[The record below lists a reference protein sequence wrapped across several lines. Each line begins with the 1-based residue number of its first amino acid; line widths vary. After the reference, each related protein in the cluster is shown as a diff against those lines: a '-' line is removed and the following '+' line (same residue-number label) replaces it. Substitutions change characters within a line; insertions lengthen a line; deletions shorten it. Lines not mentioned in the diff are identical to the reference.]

1 MLKTR
6 EAAESALRESEERF
20 RAVVA
25 ALEEGIVL
33 YEADGSVS
41 SCNASACRILGLSEE
56 QILGRTSRNP
66 ALRSVRSDGSPF
78 EPESHPATIT
88 LLTGLPCSRVT
99 MGIERRDGS
108 LVWLSVNSRPLCR
121 RGEPDPY
128 AVAVS
133 FTDVTHARGSEREI
147 LRRADQQSVI
157 ADLASQALE
166 GTALQ
171 ELMDQ
176 AVRRVADVLD
186 LARCG
191 VTDRLQLHLR
201 AGFGWAEMED
211 FPKGGDHPGAA
222 IVLIPGRQRS
232 WGFLIAHPRPGAR
245 IGSEESRFLD
255 SVATLL
261 AMAAERER
269 ELSAR
274 RRTESRQERLQ
285 HALRT
290 SAQEWRLTFDA
301 LTHPLLLVELDGR
314 IIRLNRAAR
323 DLSGVAYDKAVFQ
336 HVSALGN
343 GQPWRAIRE
352 LLPQVDHSAHAAG
365 DPAEQDPSVQ
375 ARDDQGRT
383 WDITM
388 SPVTSPDDQKGVVV
402 VARDITDLVRLQESL
417 RRSET
422 MSAMGALVAGVAH
435 EVRNPLF
442 GISATLDAFESR
454 FGRRKDF
461 RRYFDVLQVEVK
473 RLSELMHQLL
483 DYGKPARLE
492 LAGVMPDEL
501 MALAATACEP
511 LASRSRVDVA
521 VRSDNGLPQIHL
533 DRGRIG
539 QVFQN
544 LLENAI
550 QHSPKGTTVL
560 FRAERVD
567 GDRDGVR
574 FVVEDAGPG
583 FLPGDLHRVFEPFF
597 TRRRGGTGLGL
608 SIVQRI
614 VEQHGGEVVAA
625 NLAAG
630 GAAMT
635 VFLPLRPRRSGA
647 AGAPALAEVARG

>member
-1 MLKTR
+1 MAKTR

-33 YEADGSVS
+33 FEADGSIS
-41 SCNASACRILGLSEE
+41 SCNASACRILGLRED
-56 QILGRTSRNP
+56 QIVGRTTRNP
-66 ALRSVRSDGSPF
+66 ALRTVREDGSPF

-99 MGIERRDGS
+99 MGVERADGT
-108 LVWLSVNSRPLCR
+108 LVWLSINSRPLRR
-121 RGEPDPY
+121 RGDPDPY

-133 FTDVTHARGSEREI
+133 FTDVTQARGSEREM
-147 LRRADQQSVI
+147 RWRADQQSVI
-157 ADLASQALE
+157 ADIASQALE
-166 GTALQ
+166 GTPLQ
-171 ELMDQ
+171 ELMDR

-191 VTDRLQLHLR
+191 VTDRLRLHLR
-201 AGFGWAEMED
+201 TGTGWPDRDE
-211 FPKGGDHPGAA
+211 FPKGADHPSACT
-222 IVLIPGRQRS
+222 IPIPGRQRS
-232 WGFLIAHPRPGAR
+232 WGFLLAHPRPGGRLGA
-245 IGSEESRFLD
+245 EETRFLE
-255 SVATLL
+255 SVATLI
-261 AMAAERER
+261 AMAAERDRER
-269 ELSAR
+269 SAR
-274 RRTESRQERLQ
+274 RRTEARQERLQ
-285 HALRT
+285 HGLRT

-301 LTHPLLLVELDGR
+301 ITHPLLLVDLDGR
-314 IIRLNRAAR
+314 IVRLNRAAR
-323 DLSGVAYDKAVFQ
+323 DLSGVDYGQAVYH
-336 HVSALGN
+336 HVSVLGN
-343 GQPWRAIRE
+343 AQPWRAIRE
-352 LLPQVDHSAHAAG
+352 LLPQVDPADPQAEGPSA
-365 DPAEQDPSVQ
+365 Q

-383 WDITM
+383 WDITL
-388 SPVTSPDDQKGVVV
+388 SPVTSPDGQNGAVV

-483 DYGKPARLE
+483 DYGKPARLD
-492 LAGVMPDEL
+492 LAAVTPDEV

-511 LASRSRVDVA
+511 LASRSGVDVA
-521 VRSDNGLPQIHL
+521 VRSESGLPQLHV
-533 DRGRIG
+533 DRGRIA

-550 QHSPKGTTVL
+550 QHSSRGKTVL
-560 FRAERVD
+560 FRAERAN

-574 FVVEDAGPG
+574 FAVEDAGPG
-583 FLPGDLHRVFEPFF
+583 FLPTDLHRVFEPFF

-614 VEQHGGEVVAA
+614 VEQHGGEVLAS
-625 NLAAG
+625 NLPSG

-647 AGAPALAEVARG
+647 AGPAALAELVRG

>member
-1 MLKTR
+1 MLKAK

-33 YEADGSVS
+33 YEADGCIS
-41 SCNASACRILGLSEE
+41 SCNSSACRILGLRED
-56 QILGRTSRNP
+56 QLLGRTSRNP
-66 ALRSVRSDGSPF
+66 ALRSIREDGSPF

-88 LLTGLPCSRVT
+88 LLTGLPCSRVI
-99 MGIERRDGS
+99 MGFERADGT
-108 LVWLSVNSRPLCR
+108 LVWVSCNSRPLR
-121 RGEPDPY
+121 RDGESDPY

-133 FTDVTHARGSEREI
+133 FTDVTQARGSVREM
-147 LRRADQQSVI
+147 RWRADQQSVI

-166 GTALQ
+166 GTPLQ
-171 ELMDQ
+171 ELMDL

-191 VTDRLQLHLR
+191 ITDRMKLQLR
-201 AGFGWAEMED
+201 AGIGWPERDE
-211 FPKGGDHPGAA
+211 FPKGADHPSAST
-222 IVLIPGRQRS
+222 ILIPGRQRS
-232 WGFLIAHPRPGAR
+232 WGFLIAHPRPGERLGA
-245 IGSEESRFLD
+245 EEARFLD

-261 AMAAERER
+261 AMAAERDR
-269 ELSAR
+269 EEAAR

-285 HALRT
+285 HGLRT

-301 LTHPLLLVELDGR
+301 IIHPLLLIDLDGR

-323 DLSGVAYDKAVFQ
+323 DLSGVDYDKAVY
-336 HVSALGN
+336 HHITVLGN
-343 GQPWRAIRE
+343 GQPWRTIRE
-352 LLPQVDHSAHAAG
+352 LLPQADSSDPDAG
-365 DPAEQDPSVQ
+365 DPSAQ
-375 ARDDQGRT
+375 ARDEQGRT
-383 WDITM
+383 WDITL
-388 SPVTSPDDQKGVVV
+388 SPVTSPDDQKGAVV
-402 VARDITDLVRLQESL
+402 VARDISDLVRLQESL

-454 FGRRKDF
+454 FGKRKDF

-483 DYGKPARLE
+483 DYGKPARLD
-492 LAGVMPDEL
+492 LAEVTPDDVMA
-501 MALAATACEP
+501 MAATACEP
-511 LASRSRVDVA
+511 LASRSGVGVT
-521 VRSDNGLPQIHL
+521 VRSEGGLPQLHV
-533 DRGRIG
+533 DRSRIA

-550 QHSPKGTTVL
+550 QHSAKGKSVL
-560 FRAERVD
+560 FRAERAGGGES
-567 GDRDGVR
+567 GDREGVR
-574 FVVEDAGPG
+574 FAVEDGGPG
-583 FLPGDLHRVFEPFF
+583 FLPNDLHRVFEPFF

-614 VEQHGGEVVAA
+614 VEQHGGEVLAS
-625 NLAAG
+625 NLASG
-630 GAAMT
+630 GAVMT

-647 AGAPALAEVARG
+647 ASPHALSEMVRG

>member
-20 RAVVA
+20 RAVIA

-33 YEADGSVS
+33 YEADGYVS
-41 SCNASACRILGLSEE
+41 SCNASACRILGLREE
-56 QILGRTSRNP
+56 QVLGRNTRNP
-66 ALRSVRSDGSPF
+66 GFRAVREDGSPF
-78 EPESHPATIT
+78 EPESHPATIS
-88 LLTGLPCSRVT
+88 LLTGLPCSRVV
-99 MGIERRDGS
+99 MGIERADGS
-108 LVWLSVNSRPLCR
+108 LVWVSINSRPLCR
-121 RGEPDPY
+121 RGERDPY

-133 FTDVTHARGSEREI
+133 LTDITHQKAAQREMRWRI
-147 LRRADQQSVI
+147 DQQSVI
-157 ADLASQALE
+157 ADLARHALE
-166 GTALQ
+166 NTPIPRL
-171 ELMDQ
+171 LDL
-176 AVRRVADVLD
+176 AVRRVSDALD

-191 VTDRLQLHLR
+191 VTDRLGLHLR
-201 AGFGWAEMED
+201 AGVGWPEKDEY
-211 FPKGGDHPGAA
+211 PKGADHPNGCT
-222 IVLIPGRQRS
+222 VQIPGLRRM
-232 WGFLIAHPRPGAR
+232 WGSLVTHPRPGNR
-245 IGSEESRFLD
+245 IGSDELRFLE

-261 AMAAERER
+261 AVAVERDR
-269 ELSAR
+269 EQAAR

-285 HALRT
+285 HGLRT

-301 LTHPLLLVELDGR
+301 LSHPLLLIDLDGR
-314 IIRLNRAAR
+314 IVRLNRAAR
-323 DLSGVAYDKAVFQ
+323 DLSGVDYDKAVYHQ
-336 HVSALGN
+336 ITVLGN
-343 GQPWRAIRE
+343 SQPWRAIRE
-352 LLPQVDHSAHAAG
+352 LLPRVEESPGSDEGPSA
-365 DPAEQDPSVQ
+365 Q

-388 SPVTSPDDQKGVVV
+388 SPVTSPDNQKGVVV

-454 FGRRKDF
+454 FGKRKDF
-461 RRYFDVLQVEVK
+461 RRYFDVLQGEVK

-483 DYGKPARLE
+483 DYGKPARLD
-492 LAGVMPDEL
+492 LAEVTPDEV

-511 LASRSRVDVA
+511 LASRSGVEVA
-521 VRSDNGLPQIHL
+521 VESGGGLPNLHL
-533 DRGRIG
+533 DRGRIA

-550 QHSPKGTTVL
+550 QHSPKGKAVR
-560 FRAERVD
+560 FRAERTD
-567 GDRDGVR
+567 GDREGVR
-574 FVVEDAGPG
+574 FAVEDAGPG
-583 FLPGDLHRVFEPFF
+583 FLPHDLQRVFEPFF

-614 VEQHGGEVVAA
+614 VEQHGGEVLAS

-630 GAAMT
+630 GAAMS
-635 VFLPLRPRRSGA
+635 VFLPLSPRRAGVSGP
-647 AGAPALAEVARG
+647 APLAETELVRG

>member
-1 MLKTR
+1 MRKTK

-33 YEADGSVS
+33 YEADGCIS
-41 SCNASACRILGLSEE
+41 SCNSSACRILGLRED
-56 QILGRTSRNP
+56 QLIGRTSRNP
-66 ALRSVRSDGSPF
+66 ALQAVREDGSPF

-88 LLTGLPCSRVT
+88 LLTGLPCSRVV
-99 MGIERRDGS
+99 MGFERADGT
-108 LVWLSVNSRPLCR
+108 LVWVSCNSRPLR
-121 RGEPDPY
+121 RAGERDPY

-133 FTDVTHARGSEREI
+133 FTDITQARGSVREM
-147 LRRADQQSVI
+147 RWRADQQSVI

-166 GTALQ
+166 GTPLVD
-171 ELMDQ
+171 LMDL

-191 VTDRLQLHLR
+191 ITDRMKLHLR
-201 AGFGWAEMED
+201 AGVGWPERDE
-211 FPKGGDHPGAA
+211 FPKGADHPSASM
-222 IVLIPGRQRS
+222 IVIPGRQRS
-232 WGFLIAHPRPGAR
+232 WGFLIAHPRPGEKL
-245 IGSEESRFLD
+245 GSEETRFLD

-261 AMAAERER
+261 AMAAERDR
-269 ELSAR
+269 EESAR

-285 HALRT
+285 HGLRT

-301 LTHPLLLVELDGR
+301 IIHPLLLIDLDGR

-323 DLSGVAYDKAVFQ
+323 DLSGVDYDKAVYH
-336 HVSALGN
+336 HVNVLGN

-352 LLPQVDHSAHAAG
+352 LLAQVDSS
-365 DPAEQDPSVQ
+365 DPDADDPSAQ

-383 WDITM
+383 WDITL
-388 SPVTSPDDQKGVVV
+388 SPVVSPDDQKGAVV
-402 VARDITDLVRLQESL
+402 VARDISDLVRLQESL

-483 DYGKPARLE
+483 DYGKPARLD
-492 LAGVMPDEL
+492 LAAVTPDEV
-501 MALAATACEP
+501 MAMAATACEP
-511 LASRSRVDVA
+511 LASRSGVDVA
-521 VRSDNGLPQIHL
+521 VRSEGGLPQLHV
-533 DRGRIG
+533 DRGRIA

-550 QHSPKGTTVL
+550 QHSAKGKSVL
-560 FRAERVD
+560 FRAERLGGGD
-567 GDRDGVR
+567 SGDRDGVR
-574 FVVEDAGPG
+574 FAVEDAGPG
-583 FLPGDLHRVFEPFF
+583 FLPNDLHRVFEPFF

-614 VEQHGGEVVAA
+614 VEQHGGEVLAS
-625 NLAAG
+625 NLASG
-630 GAAMT
+630 GAVMT
-635 VFLPLRPRRSGA
+635 VFLPLRPRRSSA
-647 AGAPALAEVARG
+647 ASPHALPEMVRG

>member
-1 MLKTR
+1 MLKTQ
-6 EAAESALRESEERF
+6 EAAESALRESEERL

-41 SCNASACRILGLSEE
+41 SCNASACRILGLRED
-56 QILGRTSRNP
+56 QIVGRTSRNP
-66 ALRSVRSDGSPF
+66 SLRAVREDGSPF

-99 MGIERRDGS
+99 MGIERADGT
-108 LVWLSVNSRPLCR
+108 LVWLSINSRPLSR

-133 FTDVTHARGSEREI
+133 FTDVTRARSAEREM
-147 LRRADQQSVI
+147 RWRADQHSVI
-157 ADLASQALE
+157 ADLASHALQ
-166 GTALQ
+166 GTPLQ
-171 ELMDQ
+171 ELMEK

-191 VTDRLQLHLR
+191 ITDRLQLHLR
-201 AGFGWAEMED
+201 AGVGWPDRED
-211 FPKGGDHPGAA
+211 FPKGADHPSAA
-222 IVLIPGRQRS
+222 TILIPGRQRS
-232 WGFLIAHPRPGAR
+232 WGFLIAHPRPGGR
-245 IGSEESRFLD
+245 IGSEETRFLD

-269 ELSAR
+269 EQSSR

-301 LTHPLLLVELDGR
+301 LTHPLLLIELDGR

-323 DLSGVAYDKAVFQ
+323 DLSGVDYDKAVYQ
-336 HVSALGN
+336 HVGVLGK

-352 LLPQVDHSAHAAG
+352 LLPQVGSA
-365 DPAEQDPSVQ
+365 DAEADDPSIQ

-388 SPVTSPDDQKGVVV
+388 SPVTSPDNQKGVVV

-483 DYGKPARLE
+483 DYGKPARLD
-492 LAGVMPDEL
+492 LAEVTPDEV

-511 LASRSRVDVA
+511 LASRCGVDVA
-521 VRSDNGLPQIHL
+521 VRSDGGLPQLHV
-533 DRGRIG
+533 DRGRIA

-550 QHSPKGTTVL
+550 QHSPEGKTVL

-574 FVVEDAGPG
+574 FAVEDAGPG

-614 VEQHGGEVVAA
+614 VDQHGGEVLAA

-635 VFLPLRPRRSGA
+635 VFLPLRPRRSGLD
-647 AGAPALAEVARG
+647 GKPALAEMVRG

>member
-1 MLKTR
+1 MLKAK

-33 YEADGSVS
+33 YEADGRIS
-41 SCNASACRILGLSEE
+41 SCNASACRIMGLRED
-56 QILGRTSRNP
+56 QLLGRTSRNP
-66 ALRSVRSDGSPF
+66 AFRAVREDGSPF
-78 EPESHPATIT
+78 EAESHPATIT

-99 MGIERRDGS
+99 MGLERADGTR
-108 LVWLSVNSRPLCR
+108 VWVSCNSRPLR
-121 RGEPDPY
+121 RSGEPDPY

-133 FTDVTHARGSEREI
+133 FTDVTQARGSVREM
-147 LRRADQQSVI
+147 RWQADQQSVI
-157 ADLASQALE
+157 ADLARQALE
-166 GTALQ
+166 GTPIQ
-171 ELMDQ
+171 ELMDL
-176 AVRRVADVLD
+176 AVRRVAEVLD

-191 VTDRLQLHLR
+191 ITDRMRLHLR
-201 AGFGWAEMED
+201 AGIGWPEED
-211 FPKGGDHPGAA
+211 ELPGGAHHPGASTT
-222 IVLIPGRQRS
+222 VIPGRQRS
-232 WGFLIAHPRPGAR
+232 WGFLIAHPRPGER
-245 IGSEESRFLD
+245 LGSEETRFLE

-261 AMAAERER
+261 AMAAERDRER
-269 ELSAR
+269 SAR

-285 HALRT
+285 YGLRT

-301 LTHPLLLVELDGR
+301 IIHPLLLIDLDGR

-323 DLSGVAYDKAVFQ
+323 DLSGVDYDKAVNH
-336 HVSALGN
+336 HVSVLGK
-343 GQPWRAIRE
+343 GEPWRAIRE
-352 LLPQVDHSAHAAG
+352 LLPQADSTDPEAA
-365 DPAEQDPSVQ
+365 DPSAQ

-383 WDITM
+383 WDITL
-388 SPVTSPDDQKGVVV
+388 SPVTSPDDQKGAVV

-454 FGRRKDF
+454 CGRRKDF
-461 RRYFDVLQVEVK
+461 RRYFDVLQVEVR

-483 DYGKPARLE
+483 DYGKPARLD
-492 LAGVMPDEL
+492 LAAVAPDEV
-501 MALAATACEP
+501 MAMAATACGP
-511 LASRSRVDVA
+511 LASRSGVDVA
-521 VRSDNGLPQIHL
+521 VRSESGLPQLHV
-533 DRGRIG
+533 DRGRIA

-550 QHSPKGTTVL
+550 QHSARGTTVL
-560 FRAERVD
+560 LRAQRPES
-567 GDRDGVR
+567 DREGVR

-583 FLPGDLHRVFEPFF
+583 FLPHDLHRVFEPFF

-614 VEQHGGEVVAA
+614 VEQHGGEVLAS
-625 NLAAG
+625 NLASG
-630 GAAMT
+630 GAAMA
-635 VFLPLRPRRSGA
+635 VFLPLRPRRRGVAGPA
-647 AGAPALAEVARG
+647 APTEMVRG

>member
-1 MLKTR
+1 MPKTR

-41 SCNASACRILGLSEE
+41 SCNASACRILGLRED
-56 QILGRTSRNP
+56 QIVGRTTRNP
-66 ALRSVRSDGSPF
+66 VLKAVREDGSPF

-99 MGIERRDGS
+99 MGLERADGT
-108 LVWLSVNSRPLCR
+108 LVWLSINSRPLRR
-121 RGEPDPY
+121 RGDPDPY

-133 FTDVTHARGSEREI
+133 FTDVTQARGSEREM
-147 LRRADQQSVI
+147 LRRADRQSVI

-166 GTALQ
+166 GTPLQ
-171 ELMDQ
+171 ELMDR
-176 AVRRVADVLD
+176 AVRRVCDVLD

-191 VTDRLQLHLR
+191 ITDRLRLHLR
-201 AGFGWAEMED
+201 AGAGWPEWDE
-211 FPKGGDHPGAA
+211 FPKGADHPSSVT
-222 IVLIPGRQRS
+222 IPIPGRQRS
-232 WGFLIAHPRPGAR
+232 WGSLIAHPRPGAKL
-245 IGSEESRFLD
+245 GAEETRFLE
-255 SVATLL
+255 SVVSLL
-261 AMAAERER
+261 AMAAERDR
-269 ELSAR
+269 EQAAR

-285 HALRT
+285 HGLRT

-301 LTHPLLLVELDGR
+301 ITHPLLLIDLDGR

-323 DLSGVAYDKAVFQ
+323 DLAGIDYDKAVY
-336 HVSALGN
+336 HPVSVLGSA
-343 GQPWRAIRE
+343 QPWRAVRE
-352 LLPQVDHSAHAAG
+352 LLPRADGSEEAPSA
-365 DPAEQDPSVQ
+365 Q

-383 WDITM
+383 WDITL
-388 SPVTSPDDQKGVVV
+388 SPVTSPDGQKGAVV

-483 DYGKPARLE
+483 DYGKPARLD
-492 LAGVMPDEL
+492 LAAVTPDEV
-501 MALAATACEP
+501 MAMAATACEP
-511 LASRSRVDVA
+511 LASRSGVDVA
-521 VRSDNGLPQIHL
+521 VSSESGLPQLHV
-533 DRGRIG
+533 DRGRIA

-550 QHSPKGTTVL
+550 QHSAQGKAVL
-560 FRAERVD
+560 FRAERVN
-567 GDRDGVR
+567 GDREGVR
-574 FVVEDAGPG
+574 FAVEDAGPG
-583 FLPGDLHRVFEPFF
+583 FLPTDLHRVFEPFF

-614 VEQHGGEVVAA
+614 VEQHGGEVLAS
-625 NLAAG
+625 NLPSG
-630 GAAMT
+630 GASMT

-647 AGAPALAEVARG
+647 AGLPALAEMVRG

>member
-1 MLKTR
+1 MLKAK

-33 YEADGSVS
+33 YEADGSIS
-41 SCNASACRILGLSEE
+41 SCNASACRILGLRED
-56 QILGRTSRNP
+56 QLLGRTSRNP
-66 ALRSVRSDGSPF
+66 ALRAVREDGSPF

-88 LLTGLPCSRVT
+88 LLTGLPCSRVL
-99 MGIERRDGS
+99 MGFERGDGT
-108 LVWLSVNSRPLCR
+108 LVWVSCNSRPLCR

-133 FTDVTHARGSEREI
+133 FTDVTRARGSEREM
-147 LRRADQQSVI
+147 RWQAGRQSVI
-157 ADLASQALE
+157 ADLASHALE
-166 GTALQ
+166 GTPLQ
-171 ELMDQ
+171 ELMDL

-191 VTDRLQLHLR
+191 ITDRLKLHLR
-201 AGFGWAEMED
+201 AGIGWPERDE
-211 FPKGGDHPGAA
+211 FPMGGDHPSDTTVA
-222 IVLIPGRQRS
+222 IPGRQRP
-232 WGFLIAHPRPGAR
+232 WGFLIAHPRPGER
-245 IGSEESRFLD
+245 LGSEETRFLE

-261 AMAAERER
+261 AMAAERDR
-269 ELSAR
+269 EQSAR

-285 HALRT
+285 HGLRT

-301 LTHPLLLVELDGR
+301 IIHPLLLVDLDGR

-323 DLSGVAYDKAVFQ
+323 DLSGVDYDKAVY
-336 HVSALGN
+336 HHITVLGN
-343 GQPWRAIRE
+343 AQPWRTIRE
-352 LLPQVDHSAHAAG
+352 LLPQADQS
-365 DPAEQDPSVQ
+365 DPTADDPSAQ

-383 WDITM
+383 WDITL
-388 SPVTSPDDQKGVVV
+388 SPVVSPDDQKGAVV

-454 FGRRKDF
+454 FGKRKDF

-483 DYGKPARLE
+483 DYGKPARLD
-492 LAGVMPDEL
+492 LAAVTPDEV
-501 MALAATACEP
+501 MAMAATACEP
-511 LASRSRVDVA
+511 LASRSGVDVA
-521 VRSDNGLPQIHL
+521 VRSESGLPQLHV
-533 DRGRIG
+533 DRGRIA

-550 QHSPKGTTVL
+550 QHSAKGKSVV
-560 FRAERVD
+560 FRAELVD
-567 GDRDGVR
+567 GDREGVR
-574 FVVEDAGPG
+574 FAVEDSGPG
-583 FLPGDLHRVFEPFF
+583 FLPNDLHRVFEPFF

-614 VEQHGGEVVAA
+614 VEQHGGEVLAA
-625 NLAAG
+625 NLASG
-630 GAAMT
+630 GGVMT
-635 VFLPLRPRRSGA
+635 VFLPLRPRRSGT
-647 AGAPALAEVARG
+647 AGPLPLTEMVRG

>member
-1 MLKTR
+1 MLKAK

-33 YEADGSVS
+33 YEADGSIS
-41 SCNASACRILGLSEE
+41 SCNASACRILGLHED
-56 QILGRTSRNP
+56 QLLGRSSRNP
-66 ALRSVRSDGSPF
+66 ALKAVREDGSPF

-88 LLTGLPCSRVT
+88 LLTGLPCSRVI
-99 MGIERRDGS
+99 MGFERPDGT
-108 LVWLSVNSRPLCR
+108 LVWVSCNSRPLR
-121 RGEPDPY
+121 RAGEPDPY

-133 FTDVTHARGSEREI
+133 FTDVTQVRGSVREM
-147 LRRADQQSVI
+147 RWRADQQSVI

-166 GTALQ
+166 GTPLQ
-171 ELMDQ
+171 DLMDL

-191 VTDRLQLHLR
+191 ITDRMKLHLR
-201 AGFGWAEMED
+201 AGIGWPEMDE
-211 FPKGGDHPGAA
+211 FPKGADHPSAST
-222 IVLIPGRQRS
+222 IMIPGRQRS
-232 WGFLIAHPRPGAR
+232 WGFLIAHPRPGER
-245 IGSEESRFLD
+245 LGSEETRFLD
-255 SVATLL
+255 SVVTLL

-269 ELSAR
+269 EQAAR
-274 RRTESRQERLQ
+274 RRTEARQERLQ
-285 HALRT
+285 HGLRT

-301 LTHPLLLVELDGR
+301 IIHPLLLVDLDGR

-323 DLSGVAYDKAVFQ
+323 DLSGVDYDKAVY
-336 HVSALGN
+336 HHINVLGN
-343 GQPWRAIRE
+343 GQPWRTIRE
-352 LLPQVDHSAHAAG
+352 LLPQADAS
-365 DPAEQDPSVQ
+365 DPEADDPSAQV
-375 ARDDQGRT
+375 RDDHGRT
-383 WDITM
+383 WDITL
-388 SPVTSPDDQKGVVV
+388 SPVTSPDDQKGAVV
-402 VARDITDLVRLQESL
+402 VARDISDLVRLQESL

-454 FGRRKDF
+454 FGQRKDF

-483 DYGKPARLE
+483 DYGKPARLD
-492 LAGVMPDEL
+492 LAAVTPDEV
-501 MALAATACEP
+501 MAMAATACEP
-511 LASRSRVDVA
+511 LASRSSVDVT
-521 VRSDNGLPQIHL
+521 VRSESGLPQLHL
-533 DRGRIG
+533 DRARIA

-550 QHSPKGTTVL
+550 QHSAKGKAVL

-574 FVVEDAGPG
+574 FAVEDAGPG
-583 FLPGDLHRVFEPFF
+583 FLPNDLHRVFEPFF

-614 VEQHGGEVVAA
+614 VEQHGGEVLAS
-625 NLAAG
+625 NLASG
-630 GAAMT
+630 GAVMT
-635 VFLPLRPRRSGA
+635 VFLPLRARRSGTA
-647 AGAPALAEVARG
+647 SPHALTEMVRG

>member
-1 MLKTR
+1 MRKAK
-6 EAAESALRESEERF
+6 EAAERALRESEERF
-20 RAVVA
+20 RAVIA

-33 YEADGSVS
+33 YEADGCIS
-41 SCNASACRILGLSEE
+41 SCNASACRILGLRED
-56 QILGRTSRNP
+56 QLLGRTSRNP
-66 ALRSVRSDGSPF
+66 ALRAVREDGSPF

-88 LLTGLPCSRVT
+88 LLTGLPCSRVI
-99 MGIERRDGS
+99 MGFERADGT
-108 LVWLSVNSRPLCR
+108 LVWVSCNSRPLR
-121 RGEPDPY
+121 RFGEPDPY

-133 FTDVTHARGSEREI
+133 FTDVTQARGSVREM
-147 LRRADQQSVI
+147 RWRADQQSVI
-157 ADLASQALE
+157 AELASQALE
-166 GTALQ
+166 GTPIHDLM
-171 ELMDQ
+171 EL
-176 AVRRVADVLD
+176 AVRRVSDVLD

-191 VTDRLQLHLR
+191 ITDRMKLHLR
-201 AGFGWAEMED
+201 AGIGWPERDE
-211 FPKGGDHPGAA
+211 FPKGADHPSAST
-222 IVLIPGRQRS
+222 IVIPGRQRS
-232 WGFLIAHPRPGAR
+232 WGFLIAHPRPGEKL
-245 IGSEESRFLD
+245 GSEETRFLD

-261 AMAAERER
+261 AMAAERDR
-269 ELSAR
+269 EEAAR

-285 HALRT
+285 HGLRT

-301 LTHPLLLVELDGR
+301 IIHPLLLIDLDGR

-323 DLSGVAYDKAVFQ
+323 DLSGVDYDKAVY
-336 HVSALGN
+336 HHITVLGN
-343 GQPWRAIRE
+343 GQPWRTIRE
-352 LLPQVDHSAHAAG
+352 LLPQVDPAG
-365 DPAEQDPSVQ
+365 IGDTEADDPSAQ

-383 WDITM
+383 WDITL
-388 SPVTSPDDQKGVVV
+388 SPVTSPDDQKGAVV
-402 VARDITDLVRLQESL
+402 VARDISDLVRLQESL

-454 FGRRKDF
+454 FGQRKDF

-492 LAGVMPDEL
+492 FAAVTPDEV
-501 MALAATACEP
+501 MAMAATACEP
-511 LASRSRVDVA
+511 LASRSGVDVA
-521 VRSDNGLPQIHL
+521 VRSEGGLPQLHV
-533 DRGRIG
+533 DRGRIA

-550 QHSPKGTTVL
+550 QHSAKGKSVL
-560 FRAERVD
+560 FRAERVE

-574 FVVEDAGPG
+574 FAVEDAGPG
-583 FLPGDLHRVFEPFF
+583 FLPNDLHRVFEPFF

-614 VEQHGGEVVAA
+614 VEQHGGEVLAS

-630 GAAMT
+630 GAVMT

-647 AGAPALAEVARG
+647 ASPHALTEMVRG